1 VGVTRHLL
9 LLNGVAVLGAVINHA
24 LGWGFTSLFWWTDRY
39 EPVSVPNFS
48 QLGGPVYY
56 LLRVLEQLV
65 TFSVPA
71 FLFVSGFFV
80 AFAAGRVMQRLPWDK
95 VRSRIRMLLIP
106 YVVWSLA
113 IFAAR
118 GLEGATDTSA
128 GSLAQWLMFGRAAD
142 PYYYVPVIVQLYLLS
157 PLLIAALRLSWKP
170 VLIAAAV
177 VQVSVHLARYP
188 VILGWD
194 SPAATWIYS
203 HAPSWFFPH
212 VMFWFVFGAFAGFH
226 PAPVREWLTRW
237 GRWLAPASVVLG
249 VAALVEWEVL
259 LRLSGQQWLRPQV
272 TLVDGLYSFACI
284 LTFMAL
290 VQSRTATAPQ
300 LDALGA
306 RSFGVYLLHA
316 PVLELFSRASYHL
329 TPVLLGHQVA
339 FMALL
344 IAAGVAVPLLLMAIA
359 ARTPARPYYNY
370 LFG

>member
-1 VGVTRHLL
+1 MTRHLL

-39 EPVSVPNFS
+39 EPVTVPNFS
-48 QLGGPVYY
+48 QLGTPIYY

-106 YVVWSLA
+106 YVLWSVA

-128 GSLAQWLMFGRAAD
+128 GSLAQLLMFGRAAD
-142 PYYYVPVIVQLYLLS
+142 PYYYVPVLVQLYLLS

-177 VQVSVHLARYP
+177 VQLSVQLARYP

-194 SPAATWIYS
+194 SPTAAWVS
-203 HAPSWFFPH
+203 AHMPSWFFPH

-237 GRWLAPASVVLG
+237 SRVLLPASIVLG

-259 LRLSGQQWLRPQV
+259 LRMSGQEWLRPQV
-272 TLVDGLYSFACI
+272 TVVDGLYSFACI

-290 VQSRTATAPQ
+290 MQSRTASAPQ

-306 RSFGVYLLHA
+306 RSFGVYLIHA
-316 PVLELFSRASYHL
+316 PVLELCSRASYHL
-329 TPVLLGHQVA
+329 APVLLAHHVT
-339 FMALL
+339 FLVLL
-344 IAAGVAVPLLLMAIA
+344 IAAGVGVPVLMMAVAR
-359 ARTPARPYYNY
+359 RTPARPYYNY